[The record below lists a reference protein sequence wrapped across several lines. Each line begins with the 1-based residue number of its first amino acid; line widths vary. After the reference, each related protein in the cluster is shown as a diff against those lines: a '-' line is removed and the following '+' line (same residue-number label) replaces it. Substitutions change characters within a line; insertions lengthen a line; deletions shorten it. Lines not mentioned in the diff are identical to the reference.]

1 MKKENKGT
9 AEKIIT
15 VPTIITILRIILT
28 FVVIYMIITDAGVIS
43 IVIVFSI
50 AAFSDWLDGTIAR
63 KFNMTSEFGAKAD
76 MLADRFLWMGTAL
89 AFLFIW
95 GIRGQLEIIQGVQLL
110 LIMSREIITAPIAI
124 IAFFSKGLFPKVR
137 YQGKVT
143 TFIQGFALPALILS
157 VIYPS
162 WIYLSLPLSML
173 LGIMG
178 IISAIHYMKDVQ
190 KMLEEKNERTWRGQN
205 KNWES

>member
-1 MKKENKGT
+1 MKKENRK
-9 AEKIIT
+9 AEEKIIT
-15 VPTIITILRIILT
+15 IPTIITILRIILT
-28 FVVIYMIITDAGVIS
+28 FVVIYMIITDAKIVS
-43 IVIVFSI
+43 IVVVFGI
-50 AAFSDWLDGTIAR
+50 AAFTDWLDGTIAR

-110 LIMSREIITAPIAI
+110 LIMSREVITAPIAI

-137 YQGKVT
+137 YEGKIT
-143 TFIQGFALPALILS
+143 TFVQGFALPALILS

-173 LGIMG
+173 LGVLGTIA
-178 IISAIHYMKDVQ
+178 AIYYIKDVQ
-190 KMLEEKNERTWRGQN
+190 KMLEK
-205 KNWES
+205 KK

>member
-1 MKKENKGT
+1 MAKINKE
-9 AEKIIT
+9 ASDKIIT
-15 VPTIITILRIILT
+15 IPTIITILRIILT
-28 FVVIYMIITDAGVIS
+28 FVVIYMIITDAKIVS
-43 IVIVFSI
+43 IVVVFGI
-50 AAFSDWLDGTIAR
+50 AAFTDWLDGTIAR

-110 LIMSREIITAPIAI
+110 LIMSREVITAPIAI

-137 YQGKVT
+137 YEGKIT
-143 TFIQGFALPALILS
+143 TFVQGFALPALILS

-173 LGIMG
+173 LGVLGTIA
-178 IISAIHYMKDVQ
+178 AIYYIKDVQ
-190 KMLEEKNERTWRGQN
+190 TMLEK
-205 KNWES
+205 KK

>member
-1 MKKENKGT
+1 MKKENRK
-9 AEKIIT
+9 AEEKIIT
-15 VPTIITILRIILT
+15 IPTIITILRIILT
-28 FVVIYMIITDAGVIS
+28 FVVIYMIITDAKIVS
-43 IVIVFSI
+43 IVVVFGI
-50 AAFSDWLDGTIAR
+50 AAFSDWLDGAIAR
-63 KFNMTSEFGAKAD
+63 RFNMTSEFGAKAD

-110 LIMSREIITAPIAI
+110 LIMSREVITAPIAI

-137 YQGKVT
+137 YEGKIT
-143 TFIQGFALPALILS
+143 TFVQGFALPALILS

-173 LGIMG
+173 LGVLGTIA
-178 IISAIHYMKDVQ
+178 AIYYIKDVQ
-190 KMLEEKNERTWRGQN
+190 KMLEK
-205 KNWES
+205 KK

>member
-1 MKKENKGT
+1 MAKINKE
-9 AEKIIT
+9 ASDKIIT
-15 VPTIITILRIILT
+15 IPTIITILRIILT
-28 FVVIYMIITDAGVIS
+28 FVVIYMIITDAKIVS
-43 IVIVFSI
+43 IVVVFGI
-50 AAFSDWLDGTIAR
+50 AAFTDWLDGTIAR

-110 LIMSREIITAPIAI
+110 LIMSREVITAPIAI

-137 YQGKVT
+137 YEGKIT
-143 TFIQGFALPALILS
+143 TFVQGFALPALILS

-173 LGIMG
+173 LGVLGTIA
-178 IISAIHYMKDVQ
+178 AIYYIKDVQ
-190 KMLEEKNERTWRGQN
+190 KMLEK
-205 KNWES
+205 KK

>member
-1 MKKENKGT
+1 MKKENRK
-9 AEKIIT
+9 AEEKIIT
-15 VPTIITILRIILT
+15 IPTIITILRIILT
-28 FVVIYMIITDAGVIS
+28 FVVIYMIITDAKIVS
-43 IVIVFSI
+43 IVVVFGI
-50 AAFSDWLDGTIAR
+50 AAFSDWLDGAIAR
-63 KFNMTSEFGAKAD
+63 RFNMTSEFGAKAD

-110 LIMSREIITAPIAI
+110 LIMSREVITAPIAI

-137 YQGKVT
+137 YEGKIT
-143 TFIQGFALPALILS
+143 TFVQGFALPALILS

-173 LGIMG
+173 LGVLGTIA
-178 IISAIHYMKDVQ
+178 AIYCIKDVQ
-190 KMLEEKNERTWRGQN
+190 KMLEK
-205 KNWES
+205 KK